1 MPSSPPLGGEHHEDE
16 EDQEDARGD
25 GERPERREERHEGV
39 TGSVG
44 VLDRVRLE
52 GLDLESQLLGH
63 GREAR
68 RPRREA
74 SPGDVPSS
82 IRDCDDL
89 DLAVA
94 VEQLLRLVERDE
106 HGCVGRA
113 GTIEPDDIP
122 HARAETGGSAGVDD
136 DSISALDAELRA
148 AFELRKT
155 SRAPRSASDSVAA
168 GADDGR
174 EPVHPVGVAREEDDA
189 RLALALG
196 RRLDGDL
203 LDDRTGDSVDE
214 AGPPRP
220 PRCGNGRLV
229 DPAGAGRRP
238 ECTGMS
244 STAPFGAIV
253 SSVAPSVATAVVRIV
268 WLIVS
273 PVVRA
278 AAMIVVPSISP
289 STMRALR
296 PRRRPTLRT
305 ASLTR
310 MRFGR
315 RGLPVRRAMPSP
327 TRRTTRSVSTGMPKT
342 SFIGY
347 ATRTPAVSAKA
358 TS

>member
-1 MPSSPPLGGEHHEDE
+1 MRSS
-16 EDQEDARGD
+16 
-25 GERPERREERHEGV
+25 
-39 TGSVG
+39 
-44 VLDRVRLE
+44 
-52 GLDLESQLLGH
+52 
-63 GREAR
+63 
-68 RPRREA
+68 
-74 SPGDVPSS
+74 
-82 IRDCDDL
+82 
-89 DLAVA
+89 
-94 VEQLLRLVERDE
+94 
-106 HGCVGRA
+106 
-113 GTIEPDDIP
+113 
-122 HARAETGGSAGVDD
+122 
-136 DSISALDAELRA
+136 RA

-155 SRAPRSASDSVAA
+155 SCAPRSASDSVAA

-203 LDDRTGDSVDE
+203 LDDRAGDAVDE
-214 AGPPRP
+214 AGAGRG
-220 PRCGNGRLV
+220 RLDARNGRLV

-238 ECTGMS
+238 ERTGMS

-310 MRFGR
+310 MRFR
-315 RGLPVRRAMPSP
+315 TPRAASAESAMPSP